1 MPQTP
6 RARRAL
12 FLLSAFLALPG
23 TGCAVAGPIPMAIGQ
38 AETIV
43 CEGSSRYTDA
53 GLTCEGELRWVT
65 GGPIS
70 SGLAGAIGGVRDT
83 ALRAAG
89 AAVGVP
95 VAP

>member
-1 MPQTP
+1 MRLPVLV
-6 RARRAL
+6 AA
-12 FLLSAFLALPG
+12 LLS
-23 TGCAVAGPIPMAIGQ
+23 TGCAVAGPVPMALGQ
-38 AETIV
+38 AEVIV

-53 GLTCEGELRWVT
+53 GLVCEGELRWVT

-70 SGLAGAIGGVRDT
+70 SGLATAIGGVRET

-95 VAP
+95 AP